1 MPALNTLANLFSN
14 LQNAELRNKH
24 ECLVIPSSKLIVDA
38 LNTMKKNNYIGEF
51 EVIDDKLGGKIRIQ
65 LLGKINKCGVVSPRF
80 SVAKSDYSLWERRF
94 LPAVGIGILLVSTSK
109 GVMTHTDAVKLNEG
123 GRLLGY
129 VY

>member
-14 LQNAELRNKH
+14 LQNAELRNKN
-24 ECLVIPSSKLIVDA
+24 ECLVIPSSKLIVDT

-80 SVAKSDYSLWERRF
+80 AVAKSDY
-94 LPAVGIGILLVSTSK
+94 
-109 GVMTHTDAVKLNEG
+109 
-123 GRLLGY
+123 
-129 VY
+129 